1 MPRCSAISRP
11 TATRCMSRR
20 PVRPAASCS
29 PRSTPIRTSL
39 RRTDLNRP
47 GLPNGVRLWVLG
59 SSDERVP
66 YFPSAARALAAA
78 ARDRVAGRRSR
89 TDGRSQTGSGFGVW
103 GHAVNPSR
111 VFPQPRASA
120 FHAKFRP
127 AAAHPD
133 VHASNRPVLTNAP
146 RSIATVSQANV
157 LRNLSQD
164 GRRGF
169 GCRNRAGAHVGRRPH
184 ASLSSLPQRKQLRAG
199 AEKEISLL
207 DRDAGAVARGIAF
220 VFEIRGVEQLEF
232 AAAGLLSF
240 FRQRPRSAGCGV
252 RGRRDQPNRSRSRF
266 RRPSPARYV
275 RRVLAPRSRPWSLG
289 VWRGG
294 RKYPPPWLG
303 CGRCCRTITATP
315 PRKW

>member
-20 PVRPAASCS
+20 PARPAASCS
-29 PRSTPIRTSL
+29 PRSTSIRTSL

-47 GLPNGVRLWVLG
+47 GLPNGDRLWVLG

-146 RSIATVSQANV
+146 GAPP
-157 LRNLSQD
+157 LSVKPMSFAIC
-164 GRRGF
+164 RRTG
-169 GCRNRAGAHVGRRPH
+169 
-184 ASLSSLPQRKQLRAG
+184 
-199 AEKEISLL
+199 
-207 DRDAGAVARGIAF
+207 GAVLAVGIAL
-220 VFEIRGVEQLEF
+220 VHTLVGAVTL
-232 AAAGLLSF
+232 
-240 FRQRPRSAGCGV
+240 
-252 RGRRDQPNRSRSRF
+252 RSRHFPNANSFVPLRRKRF
-266 RRPSPARYV
+266 H
-275 RRVLAPRSRPWSLG
+275 
-289 VWRGG
+289 
-294 RKYPPPWLG
+294 
-303 CGRCCRTITATP
+303 C
-315 PRKW
+315 